1 MYRRPVFCATDG
13 ERLTLHEQ
21 LQPRKNGH
29 FRNLADSDALCKL
42 CRVFR
47 EERAMLE
54 L

>member
-1 MYRRPVFCATDG
+1 MYRRPVFKLTDG

-21 LQPRKNGH
+21 LQPRMYGQ
-29 FRNLADSDALCKL
+29 FGDLADSDALRKL

-47 EERAMLE
+47 EERAILE